1 MDEAGIDF
9 VELFPEEATT
19 ENLAALRAAGMH
31 VGTVPVWFEFTAD
44 TFDPANSDFL
54 RTPID
59 VGASRL
65 MILPSLLRPE
75 DGPDAFARNVDGIR
89 AVARLCRDAGI
100 VPVIENFGFLRSP
113 TCNPDDIACILDAI
127 PELSMNFDTGNFAV
141 LGISPLD
148 IYPRFAGRIVSLH
161 AKDRTTSADAVG
173 EEVVAPDGTAYRCC
187 PVGAGEIPF
196 DALFSRLAADGI
208 DVPVAIECFGVP
220 DMLSAVLES
229 ACFLRGLVPSTLS
242 GCLSPLTVSVPTDGC
257 LSPLTGVC
265 PHGRVSVPN
274 RGKSDYTPGLE

>member
-1 MDEAGIDF
+1 MNLSVFFQHAIEASRQNGADLGDILRRFRRAGIDF
-9 VELFPEEATT
+9 VELFPDEATT
-19 ENLAALRAAGMH
+19 VNLAALRAAGMR
-31 VGTVPVWFEFTAD
+31 VGTVPVWFKFASATL
-44 TFDPANSDFL
+44 DPANRDFL
-54 RTPID
+54 RTPVD
-59 VGASRL
+59 VGTSRL
-65 MILPSLLRPE
+65 MILPSLLQPE
-75 DGPDAFARNVDGIR
+75 DGPDAFARTVDGIR

-100 VPVIENFGFLRSP
+100 VPVIENCGYPRSP
-113 TCNPDDIACILDAI
+113 TCSPDDIACILDAV

-208 DVPVAIECFGVP
+208 DAPVAIECFGVP
-220 DMLSAVLES
+220 DILSAVLES
-229 ACFLRGLVPSTLS
+229 ARFLRGLVPSTLS
-242 GCLSPLTVSVPTDGC
+242 GK
-257 LSPLTGVC
+257 
-265 PHGRVSVPN
+265 GR
-274 RGKSDYTPGLE
+274 